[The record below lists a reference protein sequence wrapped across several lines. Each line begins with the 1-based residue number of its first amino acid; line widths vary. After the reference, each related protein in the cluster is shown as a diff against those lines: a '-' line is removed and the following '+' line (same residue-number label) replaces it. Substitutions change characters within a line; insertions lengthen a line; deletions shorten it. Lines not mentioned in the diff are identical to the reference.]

1 MRPFEGLTW
10 GFGIINYLNMLVEL
24 YVKVHVKILICV
36 SNWVDAIKIKI
47 WIVLMDLCRVFAL
60 ITSISAWWTDDL
72 FWIKYLFK
80 YPGYLHFLPGHGE
93 ESGPAHSYR

>member
-1 MRPFEGLTW
+1 
-10 GFGIINYLNMLVEL
+10 VEL

-60 ITSISAWWTDDL
+60 ISSISAWWIDDL
-72 FWIKYLFK
+72 FWRKYLFQ
-80 YPGYLHFLPGHGE
+80 YNSFYEFLKE
-93 ESGPAHSYR
+93 NFLWQYFCKIDCVHSF